1 MAPVP
6 PLFAPDPAPLSAAVL
21 VMAESNALALA
32 SLVDPMRAANR
43 RAGRTLY
50 RWRYYSEAGGDVPV
64 TAGFAIPTDALP
76 DRADFDVLMIVAGF
90 RLAEQATPAL
100 MARLRRLAPQVRAVV
115 SVDGGPWFPALAG
128 LLDGQRATVHWEDL
142 ETFATRFPRIGVVR
156 DRYVISGKM
165 ITTGGAGPC
174 LDMMIEMIRAR
185 QGPELAL
192 RVASAFVYEPLQ
204 TATTPQQAISAAHM
218 GRADPAL
225 GRAVAIMEGNI
236 ETPPPMAEIAR
247 RTGLSTRGLEMLFSR
262 RLGVSPGRFFLDLR
276 LDEARRMVTDT
287 DLALQEIAL
296 RTGFSS
302 QMTFARAFRARFG
315 STASALRA
323 GGGAKAG

>member
-115 SVDGGPWFPALAG
+115 SVDGGPGFSALAG
-128 LLDGQRATVHWEDL
+128 LLGRPAGDGALGRPGDL
-142 ETFATRFPRIGVVR
+142 RHALPAHRRGARPLRHLGQ
-156 DRYVISGKM
+156 DDHCHP
-165 ITTGGAGPC
+165 GG
-174 LDMMIEMIRAR
+174 R
-185 QGPELAL
+185 
-192 RVASAFVYEPLQ
+192 
-204 TATTPQQAISAAHM
+204 
-218 GRADPAL
+218 DPAL
-225 GRAVAIMEGNI
+225 
-236 ETPPPMAEIAR
+236 T
-247 RTGLSTRGLEMLFSR
+247 
-262 RLGVSPGRFFLDLR
+262 
-276 LDEARRMVTDT
+276 
-287 DLALQEIAL
+287 
-296 RTGFSS
+296 
-302 QMTFARAFRARFG
+302 
-315 STASALRA
+315 
-323 GGGAKAG
+323 